1 MTDLRRPR
9 RLRTTPAMRRLVA
22 QTRLDPACLV
32 LPIFI
37 QEGID
42 APVDLSSLP
51 GVQRQ
56 SLDSAARLAARAAQ
70 AGLGGVM
77 LFGVPLEDKK
87 DPWGTQAVAEDGI
100 LNKALERVRAEVGSA
115 IVIMA
120 DTCLDEFTDHG
131 HCGVLS
137 TAGIVDND
145 ATIEIYTN
153 QAIAQARAG
162 AHVVSP
168 SGMMDNQ
175 VEAIRA
181 GLDSH
186 GFTDVAILA
195 YAAKYASAFYGPFRE
210 AVACNLDGDRRTYQL
225 DPANGREG
233 ALEAEIDIAQGAD
246 MVMVKPAGYYLDVI
260 ADVAAIS
267 PVPVAAYQVSGE
279 YAMIKAAGQRG
290 WIDPEAGLREAVLS
304 IRRAGADIVLTYGAM
319 ELAGEK

>member
-1 MTDLRRPR
+1 
-9 RLRTTPAMRRLVA
+9 MRRLVA
-22 QTRLDPACLV
+22 QTHINPANLV
-32 LPIFI
+32 LPIFV

-56 SLDSAARLAARAAQ
+56 SLDSAARLAAQAAQ

-77 LFGVPLEDKK
+77 LFGVPREDKK

-100 LNKALERVRAEVGSA
+100 LNKALESVRAEVGNA

-131 HCGVLS
+131 HCGVLG
-137 TAGIVDND
+137 AGGVVDND
-145 ATIEIYTN
+145 ATIEIYAN
-153 QAIAQARAG
+153 QAVAQARAG
-162 AHVVSP
+162 AHIVSP

-175 VEAIRA
+175 VAAIRC
-181 GLDSH
+181 GLDAH
-186 GFTDVAILA
+186 GFADVGILA

-210 AVACNLDGDRRTYQL
+210 AVACTLEGDRRTYQL
-225 DPANGREG
+225 DPANAREG
-233 ALEAEIDIAQGAD
+233 RLEAEIDIAQGAD

-279 YAMIKAAGQRG
+279 YAMIKAAGERG
-290 WIDPEAGLREAVLS
+290 WIDADAALRESVVS
-304 IRRAGADIVLTYGAM
+304 ILRAGADIVLTYGAM
-319 ELAGEK
+319 ELVGER